1 MKKKEQKL
9 FLEAVKAFEQEK
21 GISSEILLDALKESF
36 KFAFQ
41 KKIEKEN
48 FFDKKT
54 GKSLIKV
61 DKNAPKL
68 PDALVRVDIDLDKA
82 RIKCFRQWLVLE
94 DDDITDDYIEI
105 SIEDAREKSPKI
117 KIGEYYEEELNLD
130 DLNTRDADIL
140 KTHFKQKISKAE
152 KEALMANFQNKI
164 GTIVTGDVEKADRR
178 CVIVN
183 LGKTSATLLPG
194 DLIGDEKYNTGDT
207 IKVYIKEIGKDE
219 KRGGSLVKISRSDP
233 GFLRCLFENEIH
245 EIYDGTVIIKDIARL
260 AGKRSKVAVYSNDP
274 NVDPSGACIGQNASR
289 IQSIVSQLGNARDA
303 KEKID
308 VITYNPNLGIYLS
321 EILKPGNIVGAKID
335 EGIRTIYA
343 IVESPDQKSLAI
355 GNGGT
360 NTILARQLTHFD
372 KVLVKTVEE
381 AEAENIDYKT
391 MEEFEA
397 EAREEERR
405 RFRERQEMILNMNK
419 PQVEEET
426 TVKEE
431 IKEEVP
437 ATVVEETKV
446 VEPTVEVT
454 PAVETPAVEA
464 AAEKPVE
471 ETVEIIKKPAEPEQK
486 VEIKK
491 VEKPI
496 EPEELREVKTTTTI
510 ESLEKILE
518 QEKKEKEAKA
528 QKALNKKKK
537 AKKFEDEDDEKEE
550 KKIIQKMDIYT
561 DEELAELE
569 NEELDSSYEDEDDYS
584 EYDDDN
590 YYEE

>member
-21 GISSEILLDALKESF
+21 GISSEILLDALNESF

-82 RIKCFRQWLVLE
+82 RIKCFRQWLVLD

-105 SIEDAREKSPKI
+105 SIDDAREKSPKI

-355 GNGGT
+355 GNGGA
-360 NTILARQLTHFD
+360 NTILARQLTHYD

-426 TVKEE
+426 TVEEE
-431 IKEEVP
+431 IKEEAP

-446 VEPTVEVT
+446 AEPTVEAAPVVKT
-454 PAVETPAVEA
+454 PAVEV
-464 AAEKPVE
+464 AAEKPAE
-471 ETVEIIKKPAEPEQK
+471 ETVEIVKKPAEPQQK

>member
-355 GNGGT
+355 GNGGA
-360 NTILARQLTHFD
+360 NTILARQLTHYD

-426 TVKEE
+426 TVEEETKEE
-431 IKEEVP
+431 AP

-446 VEPTVEVT
+446 VEPTVEAAPV
-454 PAVETPAVEA
+454 VETPAVEI

-471 ETVEIIKKPAEPEQK
+471 ETVEIVKKPAEPEQK

>member
-105 SIEDAREKSPKI
+105 SIDDAREKSPKI

-355 GNGGT
+355 GNGGA

-426 TVKEE
+426 TVEEE
-431 IKEEVP
+431 IKEEAP
-437 ATVVEETKV
+437 ATVAEETKV
-446 VEPTVEVT
+446 VEPTVEAAPV
-454 PAVETPAVEA
+454 VETPAVEI

-471 ETVEIIKKPAEPEQK
+471 ETVEIVKKPAEPEQK

>member
-21 GISSEILLDALKESF
+21 GISSEILLDALNESF

-82 RIKCFRQWLVLE
+82 KIKCFRQWLVLE

-105 SIEDAREKSPKI
+105 SIDDAREKSPKI

-355 GNGGT
+355 GNGGA
-360 NTILARQLTHFD
+360 NTILARQLTHYD

-426 TVKEE
+426 TVEEE
-431 IKEEVP
+431 IKEEAP

-446 VEPTVEVT
+446 VEPTVEAAPV
-454 PAVETPAVEA
+454 VETPAVEI

-471 ETVEIIKKPAEPEQK
+471 ETVEIVKKPAEPEQK

>member
-21 GISSEILLDALKESF
+21 GISSEILLDALNESF

-82 RIKCFRQWLVLE
+82 KIKCFRQWLVLD

-105 SIEDAREKSPKI
+105 SIDDAREKSPKI

-219 KRGGSLVKISRSDP
+219 KRGGSLVKISHSDP

-355 GNGGT
+355 GNGGA
-360 NTILARQLTHFD
+360 NTILARQLTHYD

-426 TVKEE
+426 TVEEE
-431 IKEEVP
+431 IKEEAP

-446 VEPTVEVT
+446 VEPTVEVA
-454 PAVETPAVEA
+454 PVVETPAVEA
-464 AAEKPVE
+464 AAEKPAE
-471 ETVEIIKKPAEPEQK
+471 ETVEIVKKPAEPEQK

>member
-355 GNGGT
+355 GNGGA
-360 NTILARQLTHFD
+360 NTILARQLTHYD

-431 IKEEVP
+431 IKEEAP
-437 ATVVEETKV
+437 ATVAEETKV
-446 VEPTVEVT
+446 VEPTVEAAPV
-454 PAVETPAVEA
+454 VETPAVEI

-471 ETVEIIKKPAEPEQK
+471 ETVEIVKKPAEPEQK

>member
-105 SIEDAREKSPKI
+105 SIDDAREKSPKI

-355 GNGGT
+355 GNGGA
-360 NTILARQLTHFD
+360 NTILARQLTHYD

-431 IKEEVP
+431 IKEEAP
-437 ATVVEETKV
+437 ATVAEESKV
-446 VEPTVEVT
+446 VESTVEAAPV
-454 PAVETPAVEA
+454 VETPAVEV
-464 AAEKPVE
+464 AAEKPAE
-471 ETVEIIKKPAEPEQK
+471 ETVEIVKKPAEPEQK

>member
-82 RIKCFRQWLVLE
+82 RIKCFRQWLVLD

-105 SIEDAREKSPKI
+105 SIDDAREKSPKI

-355 GNGGT
+355 GNGGA
-360 NTILARQLTHFD
+360 NTILARQLTHYD

-426 TVKEE
+426 IVEEE
-431 IKEEVP
+431 IKEEAP

-446 VEPTVEVT
+446 VEPTVEVA
-454 PAVETPAVEA
+454 PVVETPAVEV
-464 AAEKPVE
+464 AAEKPAE
-471 ETVEIIKKPAEPEQK
+471 ETVEIVKKPAEPEQK

>member
-355 GNGGT
+355 GNGGA
-360 NTILARQLTHFD
+360 NTILARQLTHYD

-431 IKEEVP
+431 IKEEAP
-437 ATVVEETKV
+437 ATVAEETKV
-446 VEPTVEVT
+446 VEPTVEAAPV
-454 PAVETPAVEA
+454 VETPAVEV
-464 AAEKPVE
+464 AAEKPAE
-471 ETVEIIKKPAEPEQK
+471 ETVEIVKKPAEPEQK

>member
-82 RIKCFRQWLVLE
+82 KIKCFRQWLVLE

-105 SIEDAREKSPKI
+105 SIDDAREKSPKI

-355 GNGGT
+355 GNGGA

-426 TVKEE
+426 TVEEE
-431 IKEEVP
+431 IKEEAP
-437 ATVVEETKV
+437 ATVAEETKV
-446 VEPTVEVT
+446 VEPTVEAAPV
-454 PAVETPAVEA
+454 VETPAVEI

-471 ETVEIIKKPAEPEQK
+471 ETVEIVKKPAEPEQK

>member
-105 SIEDAREKSPKI
+105 SIDDAREKSPKI

-355 GNGGT
+355 GNGGA
-360 NTILARQLTHFD
+360 NTILARQLTHYD

-419 PQVEEET
+419 PQVDEET
-426 TVKEE
+426 TVEEE
-431 IKEEVP
+431 IKEEAP

-446 VEPTVEVT
+446 VEPTVEVA
-454 PAVETPAVEA
+454 PVVETPVVEA
-464 AAEKPVE
+464 AAEKPAE
-471 ETVEIIKKPAEPEQK
+471 ETVKIVKKPAEPEQK

>member
-21 GISSEILLDALKESF
+21 GISSEILLDALNESF

-82 RIKCFRQWLVLE
+82 KIKCFRQWLVLD

-105 SIEDAREKSPKI
+105 SIDDAREKSPKI

-355 GNGGT
+355 GNGGA
-360 NTILARQLTHFD
+360 NTILARQLTHYD

-426 TVKEE
+426 TVEEE
-431 IKEEVP
+431 IKEEAP

-446 VEPTVEVT
+446 VEPTVEVA
-454 PAVETPAVEA
+454 PVVETPVVEA
-464 AAEKPVE
+464 AAEKPAE
-471 ETVEIIKKPAEPEQK
+471 ETVKIFKKPAEPEQK

>member
-21 GISSEILLDALKESF
+21 GISSEILLDALNESF

-105 SIEDAREKSPKI
+105 SIDDAREKSPKI

-194 DLIGDEKYNTGDT
+194 DLIGDEKYNTGDA

-355 GNGGT
+355 GNGGA
-360 NTILARQLTHFD
+360 NTILARQLTHYD

-405 RFRERQEMILNMNK
+405 RFRERQEKILNMNK
-419 PQVEEET
+419 PQAEEET
-426 TVKEE
+426 TVEEE
-431 IKEEVP
+431 IKEEAP

-446 VEPTVEVT
+446 VEPTVEAAPV
-454 PAVETPAVEA
+454 VETPAVEV

-471 ETVEIIKKPAEPEQK
+471 ETVEIVKKPAEPEQK

>member
-105 SIEDAREKSPKI
+105 SIDDAREKSPKI

-355 GNGGT
+355 GNGGA
-360 NTILARQLTHFD
+360 NTILARQLTHYD

-419 PQVEEET
+419 PQVEEEI
-426 TVKEE
+426 TVEEE
-431 IKEEVP
+431 IKEEAP

-446 VEPTVEVT
+446 VEPTVEVAPVVKT
-454 PAVETPAVEA
+454 PVVEA
-464 AAEKPVE
+464 AAEKPAE
-471 ETVEIIKKPAEPEQK
+471 ETVKIVKKPAEPEQK

>member
-82 RIKCFRQWLVLE
+82 RIKCFRQWLVLD

-105 SIEDAREKSPKI
+105 SIDDAREKSPKI

-355 GNGGT
+355 GNGGA
-360 NTILARQLTHFD
+360 NTILARQLTHYD

-426 TVKEE
+426 TVEEE
-431 IKEEVP
+431 IKEEAP

-454 PAVETPAVEA
+454 PVVETPAVEA
-464 AAEKPVE
+464 AAEKPAE
-471 ETVEIIKKPAEPEQK
+471 ETVKIVKKPAEPEQK

>member
-21 GISSEILLDALKESF
+21 GISSEILLDALNESF

-105 SIEDAREKSPKI
+105 SIDDAREKSPKI

-245 EIYDGTVIIKDIARL
+245 EICDGTVIIKDIARL

-426 TVKEE
+426 TVEKE
-431 IKEEVP
+431 IKEEAP
-437 ATVVEETKV
+437 ATVVEEKKV
-446 VEPTVEVT
+446 VEPTVEAAPVVKT
-454 PAVETPAVEA
+454 PAVEVAD
-464 AAEKPVE
+464 EKPAE
-471 ETVEIIKKPAEPEQK
+471 ETVEIVKKPAEPEQK

>member
-105 SIEDAREKSPKI
+105 SIDDAREKFPKI

-194 DLIGDEKYNTGDT
+194 DLIGDEKYNTGDA

-303 KEKID
+303 QEKID

-355 GNGGT
+355 GNGGA
-360 NTILARQLTHFD
+360 NTILARQLTHYD

-426 TVKEE
+426 IVEEE
-431 IKEEVP
+431 IKEEAP

-446 VEPTVEVT
+446 VEPTVAAA
-454 PAVETPAVEA
+454 PAVETPVVEV
-464 AAEKPVE
+464 AAEKPAE
-471 ETVEIIKKPAEPEQK
+471 ETVEIVKKPAEPEQK

>member
-82 RIKCFRQWLVLE
+82 RIKCFRQWLVLD

-105 SIEDAREKSPKI
+105 SIDDAREKSPKI

-355 GNGGT
+355 GNGGA
-360 NTILARQLTHFD
+360 NTILARQLTHYD

-431 IKEEVP
+431 IKEEAP
-437 ATVVEETKV
+437 ATVVEEKKV
-446 VEPTVEVT
+446 VEPTVEAAPV
-454 PAVETPAVEA
+454 AETPVVEV
-464 AAEKPVE
+464 AAEKPAE
-471 ETVEIIKKPAEPEQK
+471 ETVEIVKKPAEPEQK

>member
-82 RIKCFRQWLVLE
+82 RIKCFRQWLVLD

-105 SIEDAREKSPKI
+105 SIDDAREKSPKI

-355 GNGGT
+355 GNGGA
-360 NTILARQLTHFD
+360 NTILARQLTHYD

-426 TVKEE
+426 TVEEE
-431 IKEEVP
+431 IKEEAP

-446 VEPTVEVT
+446 VEPTVEAAPVVKT
-454 PAVETPAVEA
+454 PAVEV
-464 AAEKPVE
+464 AAEKPAE
-471 ETVEIIKKPAEPEQK
+471 ETVEIVKKPAEPEQK

>member
-355 GNGGT
+355 GNGGA
-360 NTILARQLTHFD
+360 NTILARQLTHYD

-431 IKEEVP
+431 IKEEAP

-446 VEPTVEVT
+446 VEPTVEAAPV
-454 PAVETPAVEA
+454 VETPAVEV
-464 AAEKPVE
+464 AAEKPAE
-471 ETVEIIKKPAEPEQK
+471 ETVEIVKKPAEPEQK

>member
-105 SIEDAREKSPKI
+105 SIDDAREKSPKI

-355 GNGGT
+355 GNGGA
-360 NTILARQLTHFD
+360 NTILARQLTHYD

-426 TVKEE
+426 TVNEE
-431 IKEEVP
+431 IKEEAP
-437 ATVVEETKV
+437 ATVAEETKV
-446 VEPTVEVT
+446 VEPTVEVA
-454 PAVETPAVEA
+454 PVVETPAVEV

-471 ETVEIIKKPAEPEQK
+471 ETVEIVKKPAEPEQK

>member
-355 GNGGT
+355 GNGGA
-360 NTILARQLTHFD
+360 NTILARQLTHYD

-426 TVKEE
+426 TVEEE
-431 IKEEVP
+431 IKEEAP

-446 VEPTVEVT
+446 AEPTVEAAPV
-454 PAVETPAVEA
+454 VETPAVEA
-464 AAEKPVE
+464 AAEKPAE
-471 ETVEIIKKPAEPEQK
+471 ETVEIVKKPAEPQQK

>member
-21 GISSEILLDALKESF
+21 GISSEILLDALNESF

-355 GNGGT
+355 GNGGA
-360 NTILARQLTHFD
+360 NTILARQLTHYD

-426 TVKEE
+426 TVEEE
-431 IKEEVP
+431 IKEEAP

-446 VEPTVEVT
+446 VEPTVEAAPV
-454 PAVETPAVEA
+454 VETPAVEV

-471 ETVEIIKKPAEPEQK
+471 ETVEIVKKPAEPEQK

>member
-82 RIKCFRQWLVLE
+82 RIKCFRQWLVLD

-105 SIEDAREKSPKI
+105 SIDDAREKSPKI

-355 GNGGT
+355 GNGGA
-360 NTILARQLTHFD
+360 NTILARQLTHYD

-426 TVKEE
+426 TVEEE
-431 IKEEVP
+431 IKEEAP

-446 VEPTVEVT
+446 VEPTVEAAPV
-454 PAVETPAVEA
+454 AETPVVEV
-464 AAEKPVE
+464 AAEKPAE
-471 ETVEIIKKPAEPEQK
+471 ETVEIVKKPAEHEQK

>member
-82 RIKCFRQWLVLE
+82 RIKCFRQWLVLD

-105 SIEDAREKSPKI
+105 SIDDAREKSPKI

-355 GNGGT
+355 GNGGA
-360 NTILARQLTHFD
+360 NTILARQLTHYD

-426 TVKEE
+426 TVEKE
-431 IKEEVP
+431 IKEEAP

-446 VEPTVEVT
+446 VEPTVEVA
-454 PAVETPAVEA
+454 PVVETPVVEA
-464 AAEKPVE
+464 AAEKPAE
-471 ETVEIIKKPAEPEQK
+471 ETVKIVKKPAEPEQK

>member
-21 GISSEILLDALKESF
+21 GISSEILLDALNESF

-61 DKNAPKL
+61 DKNAQKL

-82 RIKCFRQWLVLE
+82 RIKCVRQWLVLE

-105 SIEDAREKSPKI
+105 SIDDAREKSPKI

-360 NTILARQLTHFD
+360 NTILARQLTHYD

-426 TVKEE
+426 TVNEE
-431 IKEEVP
+431 IKEEAP
-437 ATVVEETKV
+437 TTVVEETKV
-446 VEPTVEVT
+446 VEPTVEAA
-454 PAVETPAVEA
+454 PAVETPVVEV
-464 AAEKPVE
+464 AAEKPAE
-471 ETVEIIKKPAEPEQK
+471 ETVGIVKKPAEPEQK

>member
-21 GISSEILLDALKESF
+21 GISSEILLDALNESF

-355 GNGGT
+355 GNGGA
-360 NTILARQLTHFD
+360 NTILARQLTHYD

-431 IKEEVP
+431 IKEEAP
-437 ATVVEETKV
+437 ATVVEEKKV
-446 VEPTVEVT
+446 VEPTVEAAPV
-454 PAVETPAVEA
+454 VETPVVEV
-464 AAEKPVE
+464 AAEKPAE
-471 ETVEIIKKPAEPEQK
+471 ETVEIVKKPAEPEQK

>member
-21 GISSEILLDALKESF
+21 GISSEILLDALNESF

-105 SIEDAREKSPKI
+105 SIDDAREKSPKI

-355 GNGGT
+355 GNGGA
-360 NTILARQLTHFD
+360 NTILARQLTHYD

-426 TVKEE
+426 TVEEE
-431 IKEEVP
+431 IKEEAP
-437 ATVVEETKV
+437 ATVAEETKV
-446 VEPTVEVT
+446 VEPTVEAAPV
-454 PAVETPAVEA
+454 VETPAVEI

-471 ETVEIIKKPAEPEQK
+471 ETVEIVKKPAEPEQK

>member
-82 RIKCFRQWLVLE
+82 RIKCFRQWLVLD

-105 SIEDAREKSPKI
+105 SIDDAREKSPKI

-355 GNGGT
+355 GNGGA
-360 NTILARQLTHFD
+360 NTILARQLTHYD

-426 TVKEE
+426 TVEEE
-431 IKEEVP
+431 IKEEAP

-446 VEPTVEVT
+446 AEPTVEAAPV
-454 PAVETPAVEA
+454 VETPAVEA
-464 AAEKPVE
+464 AAEKPAE
-471 ETVEIIKKPAEPEQK
+471 ETVEIVKKPAEPQQK

>member
-105 SIEDAREKSPKI
+105 SIDDAREKSPKI

-355 GNGGT
+355 GNGGA
-360 NTILARQLTHFD
+360 NTILARQLTHYD

-419 PQVEEET
+419 PQVEEEI
-426 TVKEE
+426 TVEEE
-431 IKEEVP
+431 IKEEAP

-446 VEPTVEVT
+446 VEPTVEVA
-454 PAVETPAVEA
+454 PVVETPVVEA
-464 AAEKPVE
+464 AAEKPAE
-471 ETVEIIKKPAEPEQK
+471 ETVKIVKKPAEPEQK

>member
-355 GNGGT
+355 GNGGA
-360 NTILARQLTHFD
+360 NTILARQLTHYD

-426 TVKEE
+426 TVEKE
-431 IKEEVP
+431 IKEEAP

-446 VEPTVEVT
+446 VEPTVEAAPV
-454 PAVETPAVEA
+454 VETPAVEI

-471 ETVEIIKKPAEPEQK
+471 ETVEIVKKPAEPEQK

>member
-105 SIEDAREKSPKI
+105 SIDDAREKSPKI

-355 GNGGT
+355 GNGGA

-426 TVKEE
+426 TVEEE
-431 IKEEVP
+431 IKEEAP

-446 VEPTVEVT
+446 VEPTVEVA
-454 PAVETPAVEA
+454 PVVETPVVEA
-464 AAEKPVE
+464 AAEKPAE
-471 ETVEIIKKPAEPEQK
+471 ETVKIFKKPAEPEQK

>member
-82 RIKCFRQWLVLE
+82 RIKCFRQWLVLD

-105 SIEDAREKSPKI
+105 SIDDAREKSPKI

-426 TVKEE
+426 TVEEE
-431 IKEEVP
+431 IKEEAP
-437 ATVVEETKV
+437 ATVVEESKV
-446 VEPTVEVT
+446 VESTVEAAPV
-454 PAVETPAVEA
+454 VETPAVEV
-464 AAEKPVE
+464 AAEKPAE
-471 ETVEIIKKPAEPEQK
+471 ETVEIVKKPAEPEQK

>member
-82 RIKCFRQWLVLE
+82 KIKCFRQWLVLD

-105 SIEDAREKSPKI
+105 SIDDAREKSPKI

-355 GNGGT
+355 GNGGA
-360 NTILARQLTHFD
+360 NTILARQLTHYD

-426 TVKEE
+426 TVEKE
-431 IKEEVP
+431 IKEEAP

-446 VEPTVEVT
+446 VEPTVEVA
-454 PAVETPAVEA
+454 PVVETPVVEA
-464 AAEKPVE
+464 AAEKPAE
-471 ETVEIIKKPAEPEQK
+471 ETVKIVKKPAEPEQK

>member
-82 RIKCFRQWLVLE
+82 RIKCFRQWLVLD

-105 SIEDAREKSPKI
+105 SIDDAREKSPKI

-355 GNGGT
+355 GNGGA
-360 NTILARQLTHFD
+360 NTILARQLTHYD

-426 TVKEE
+426 TVEEE
-431 IKEEVP
+431 IKEEAP
-437 ATVVEETKV
+437 ATVVEETKA
-446 VEPTVEVT
+446 VEPTVEAAPVVKT
-454 PAVETPAVEA
+454 PAVEV
-464 AAEKPVE
+464 AAEKPAE
-471 ETVEIIKKPAEPEQK
+471 ETVEIVKKPAEPQQK

>member
-21 GISSEILLDALKESF
+21 GISSEILLDALNESF

-82 RIKCFRQWLVLE
+82 RIKCFRQWLVLD

-105 SIEDAREKSPKI
+105 SIDDAREKSPKI

-355 GNGGT
+355 GNGGA
-360 NTILARQLTHFD
+360 NTILARQLTHYD

-426 TVKEE
+426 TVEEE
-431 IKEEVP
+431 IKEEAP
-437 ATVVEETKV
+437 ATVAEETKV
-446 VEPTVEVT
+446 VEPTVEAAPVVKT
-454 PAVETPAVEA
+454 PAVEVAD
-464 AAEKPVE
+464 EKPAE
-471 ETVEIIKKPAEPEQK
+471 ETVEIVKKPAEPEQK

>member
-105 SIEDAREKSPKI
+105 SIDDAREKSPKI

-355 GNGGT
+355 GNGGA
-360 NTILARQLTHFD
+360 NTILARQLTHYD

-426 TVKEE
+426 TVEEETKEE
-431 IKEEVP
+431 AP

-446 VEPTVEVT
+446 VESTVESAPV
-454 PAVETPAVEA
+454 VETPAVEV
-464 AAEKPVE
+464 AAEKPAE
-471 ETVEIIKKPAEPEQK
+471 ETVEIVKKPAEPEQK

>member
-105 SIEDAREKSPKI
+105 SIDDAREKSPKI

-355 GNGGT
+355 GNGGA
-360 NTILARQLTHFD
+360 NTILARQLTHYD

-426 TVKEE
+426 IVEEE
-431 IKEEVP
+431 IKEEAP
-437 ATVVEETKV
+437 ATVAEETKV
-446 VEPTVEVT
+446 VEPTVEVA
-454 PAVETPAVEA
+454 PVVETPVVEA
-464 AAEKPVE
+464 AAEKPAE
-471 ETVEIIKKPAEPEQK
+471 ETVEIVKKPAEPEQK

>member
-82 RIKCFRQWLVLE
+82 KIKCFRQWLVLD

-105 SIEDAREKSPKI
+105 SIDDAREKSPKI

-355 GNGGT
+355 GNGGA

-426 TVKEE
+426 TVEEE
-431 IKEEVP
+431 IKEEAP
-437 ATVVEETKV
+437 ATVAEESKV
-446 VEPTVEVT
+446 VESTVEAAPV
-454 PAVETPAVEA
+454 VETPAVEI

-471 ETVEIIKKPAEPEQK
+471 ETVEIVKKPAEPEQK

>member
-82 RIKCFRQWLVLE
+82 KIKCFRQWLVLE

-105 SIEDAREKSPKI
+105 SIDDAREKSPKI

-355 GNGGT
+355 GNGGA
-360 NTILARQLTHFD
+360 NTILARQLTHYD

-426 TVKEE
+426 TVEKE
-431 IKEEVP
+431 IKEEAP

-446 VEPTVEVT
+446 VEPTVEVA
-454 PAVETPAVEA
+454 PVVETPVVEA
-464 AAEKPVE
+464 AAEKPAE
-471 ETVEIIKKPAEPEQK
+471 ETVEIVKKPAEPEQK